1 MVLNILSLLFLL
13 LLSGCATT
21 GGYERYGIYSE
32 RYDRIYDHRASF
44 LDDGRISMAY
54 AIVYWDV
61 LQPKE
66 EKEEGVPEVYYI
78 WLRNNTET
86 PIKIDPDH
94 LSLVTEKG
102 ESIGPSKLTDTT
114 PAPLKSQEVDS
125 YNVAAGYVVFEIPKG
140 IIESDRPSR
149 LVYEDQAGNRA
160 VRYLQ
165 IEDMKKYEGMIL
177 ERRYYYYAP
186 VYPRRYWYPYYYPYD
201 YYPFDIHFYYFYTY
215 TPHRRYYYYVP
226 VEPKRREF
234 YVPPSSGRKREF
246 RGSSGFWGGLFGIF
260 RGGDSEK
267 GKDKKEKKRE
277 F

>member
-21 GGYERYGIYSE
+21 GGYERYGIYNE
-32 RYDRIYDHRASF
+32 RHDRIYDHRASF

-66 EKEEGVPEVYYI
+66 EKEERVPEVYYI

-86 PIKIDPDH
+86 PIKIDTDY
-94 LSLVTEKG
+94 LSLITEKG
-102 ESIGPSKLTDTT
+102 ESIPPSKLTDTT
-114 PAPLKSQEVDS
+114 PAPLKGQEVDS

-140 IIESDRPSR
+140 VIESDRPSR
-149 LVYEDQAGNRA
+149 LVYEDRAGNRA

-165 IEDMKKYEGMIL
+165 IEDMKKYEGLIL

-246 RGSSGFWGGLFGIF
+246 GRSSGFWGGLFGIF
-260 RGGDSEK
+260 QGGDS
-267 GKDKKEKKRE
+267 GKDKDRKGKERE